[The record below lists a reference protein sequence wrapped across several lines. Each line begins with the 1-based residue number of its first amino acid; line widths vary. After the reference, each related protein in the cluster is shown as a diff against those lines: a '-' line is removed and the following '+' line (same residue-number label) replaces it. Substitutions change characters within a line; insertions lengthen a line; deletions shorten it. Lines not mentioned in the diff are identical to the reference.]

1 MALARRRGYKTAATG
16 PELLNEEV
24 ETVTQRYREGKGE
37 ASKWA
42 LGGGGGEAGD
52 GSTAGVGGAVL
63 PPGSMRGQRLPS
75 STELQ
80 GDSLVGG
87 GSQTLHANR
96 MHLE

>member
-42 LGGGGGEAGD
+42 LGGGGGRQGTGARQVWEALCCPQ
-52 GSTAGVGGAVL
+52 A
-63 PPGSMRGQRLPS
+63 PC
-75 STELQ
+75 
-80 GDSLVGG
+80 G
-87 GSQTLHANR
+87 GSAFPPPLSSKVTRSSVEGHRPCMLTGCT
-96 MHLE
+96 

>member
-1 MALARRRGYKTAATG
+1 MRRWRLSLRGTGKARVK
-16 PELLNEEV
+16 P
-24 ETVTQRYREGKGE
+24 
-37 ASKWA
+37 AS
-42 LGGGGGEAGD
+42 GHSGGGGEAGD

>member
-42 LGGGGGEAGD
+42 LGGGGGG
-52 GSTAGVGGAVL
+52 
-63 PPGSMRGQRLPS
+63 RGREHGRCGRRCAAPR
-75 STELQ
+75 
-80 GDSLVGG
+80 
-87 GSQTLHANR
+87 LHAGAAPSLL
-96 MHLE
+96 H